1 MSKPSRVL
9 CMINN
14 ARDSMSNMNNI
25 DLAGLLKK
33 KKNRLI
39 NTIRNESKYIKTNG
53 TKIKGIQEN
62 NVKTCA
68 QTH

>member
-33 KKNRLI
+33 KKKKNRLI

-53 TKIKGIQEN
+53 TKIKGIQR
-62 NVKTCA
+62 K
-68 QTH
+68 